1 MNYWALAVLA
11 GADKN
16 TIAASDLVDVEDALL
31 PLDPIYFDVWAHV
44 KQLADL
50 SDVSNFESRL
60 MNCPSNLRLT
70 WCSKKPTVSSARLQ
84 APQPPRIIKEQPHTA
99 RAALPHAP

>member
-70 WCSKKPTVSSARLQ
+70 WLTMYANPLVNKFRHGAKNITPYLNQ
-84 APQPPRIIKEQPHTA
+84 E
-99 RAALPHAP
+99 